1 MCEYC
6 DMTLVNTQTACK
18 DYFIHK
24 PFTLRD
30 EHTGKRIK
38 ADSDHPVMYLREYR
52 TGGDHTWSLI
62 CEFADE
68 GGTVVESSVIY
79 CPRCGDKLVGKNN
92 ELTEDTYV

>member
-6 DMTLVNTQTACK
+6 DMTLVNTERACK

-24 PFTLRD
+24 PFYLKD
-30 EHTGKRIK
+30 EYTGKRIK
-38 ADSDHPVMYLREYR
+38 ADGYHPTMYLREYR
-52 TGGDHTWSLI
+52 PSGDHTWSLI

-68 GGTVVESSVIY
+68 GGTVVEAPVIY

-92 ELTEDTYV
+92 G

>member
-38 ADSDHPVMYLREYR
+38 ADGDHPVMYLREYR
-52 TGGDHTWSLI
+52 TGGGHTWSLI

-92 ELTEDTYV
+92 KLVEDIYV